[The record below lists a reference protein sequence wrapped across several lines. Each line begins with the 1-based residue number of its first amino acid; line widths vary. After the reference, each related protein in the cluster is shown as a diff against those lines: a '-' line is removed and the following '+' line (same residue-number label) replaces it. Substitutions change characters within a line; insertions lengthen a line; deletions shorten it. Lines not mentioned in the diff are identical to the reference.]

1 MHHGASLEV
10 RHDLDLQIHEYLD
23 SSESETVWLKRA
35 KWALAYPLSKYLR
48 NELPPPP
55 DQVFR
60 PVGVLRSW
68 MKMRL
73 TAFCRRNT
81 HLWYSW
87 LQAKRS
93 ALPASESIVE
103 KTYDDHFTSLTR
115 DDPGVDPVIDRIF
128 ENDTFRRLLDTL
140 RATITEDLP
149 KDRPF
154 DDYSASSSACFEQ
167 TRGSG
172 GQHQEIRR
180 LVGMDEFCSSELSRM
195 DWKPVTFGASRRTNV
210 TWEYRRLEGSLT
222 WLGVR
227 SLASQYDA
235 SKPISCTIQAV
246 LEPMKV
252 RVISKG
258 EALPY
263 YTMKP
268 LQKVLHS
275 AMRKMDCFRLIGR
288 PLSPCDFFDLVE
300 KAATPWKWFS
310 IDYSAATDGLS
321 WKYSGRILKYLIAD
335 LPESQQRLA
344 LSVLGPHS
352 LHYPN
357 GSSKVFRGVQRN
369 GQLMGS
375 ILSFPI
381 LCLANVGVYLDVM
394 RDVQFD
400 WTDREK
406 LRHVLVNGDDMVYA
420 GPELKWKVHATV
432 SEQVGLKMSVGKAYI
447 HNEYLNVNSTS
458 VSMRIDKPST
468 PWVIPYLNSGLFYG
482 QHKVQGRKDD
492 EAASHHEYSGGLVDN
507 LNVVLSGSLPGRQA
521 DLLKYFLFSHR
532 EEVAEECKIL
542 VKKGRSQ
549 FFMTRNLFIPKCHG
563 GMGVE
568 CPTGFD
574 FRITQNDR
582 ALARALLDRC
592 TAKRSYC
599 SPLPGHEVSWLERM
613 DHVAWAKFATDDSDV
628 FSAKG
633 FIAKAIRISEKK
645 ISADKVLRPTKW
657 WWDCPAYAA

>member
-1 MHHGASLEV
+1 
-10 RHDLDLQIHEYLD
+10 
-23 SSESETVWLKRA
+23 
-35 KWALAYPLSKYLR
+35 
-48 NELPPPP
+48 
-55 DQVFR
+55 
-60 PVGVLRSW
+60 
-68 MKMRL
+68 
-73 TAFCRRNT
+73 
-81 HLWYSW
+81 
-87 LQAKRS
+87 
-93 ALPASESIVE
+93 
-103 KTYDDHFTSLTR
+103 
-115 DDPGVDPVIDRIF
+115 
-128 ENDTFRRLLDTL
+128 
-140 RATITEDLP
+140 
-149 KDRPF
+149 
-154 DDYSASSSACFEQ
+154 
-167 TRGSG
+167 
-172 GQHQEIRR
+172 
-180 LVGMDEFCSSELSRM
+180 
-195 DWKPVTFGASRRTNV
+195 
-210 TWEYRRLEGSLT
+210 
-222 WLGVR
+222 
-227 SLASQYDA
+227 
-235 SKPISCTIQAV
+235 
-246 LEPMKV
+246 
-252 RVISKG
+252 
-258 EALPY
+258 
-263 YTMKP
+263 
-268 LQKVLHS
+268 
-275 AMRKMDCFRLIGR
+275 
-288 PLSPCDFFDLVE
+288 
-300 KAATPWKWFS
+300 
-310 IDYSAATDGLS
+310 
-321 WKYSGRILKYLIAD
+321 
-335 LPESQQRLA
+335 
-344 LSVLGPHS
+344 
-352 LHYPN
+352 
-357 GSSKVFRGVQRN
+357 
-369 GQLMGS
+369 
-375 ILSFPI
+375 
-381 LCLANVGVYLDVM
+381 M

-521 DLLKYFLFSHR
+521 DLLKYFLFFHR

-628 FSAKG
+628 LSAKG